1 MRSESHK
8 IGRTLAKQ
16 IPSSGWRGIRGERS
30 ILAADEIVAAV
41 VLDGDIEKFPDFGID
56 GDENSSIDVRR
67 VPHGSGNTF
76 FLDKDALG
84 LSELTFVDVLGDLVD
99 GGCEFVVTLFA
110 GGVMDLAG
118 HLVSAGSFFL
128 GVLENAAAFKFE
140 GLDEFQEFLVIFLCF
155 AGEAGDEGGADGQV
169 GNAITHSLEKVPDVL
184 SVSLP
189 VHLFEH
195 VIGNMLKR
203 DIDVAGD
210 FGALCDG
217 LNKLIGPMG
226 RVGVEEADPEVTFE
240 FVERTEEGGEGFA
253 FSRVD
258 TRGRVGA
265 VAEALP
271 LVHAEVGRVLG
282 DEVDFLHALGNQAPG
297 FADDGVLGAGAVLA
311 PDFWD
316 DAEGTGVI
324 TAFGDLDVGHVIR
337 GEPESGRGVV
347 GNVT

>member
-1 MRSESHK
+1 MRFESDK
-8 IGRTLAKQ
+8 IGRTLAKK
-16 IPSSGWRGIRGERS
+16 IPCSGWRGTRGERS

-84 LSELTFVDVLGDLVD
+84 FAELTLVDVLGDLVD

-110 GGVMDLAG
+110 GGVMDVVG

-140 GLDEFQEFLVIFLCF
+140 GLDEFQEFLVIFHCF
-155 AGEAGDEGGADGQV
+155 AGEAGDEGGADGEI
-169 GNAITHSLEKVPDVL
+169 GNAVAHSLEKVADVFP
-184 SVSLP
+184 VSLP

-195 VIGNMLKR
+195 VIGNMLKGNV
-203 DIDVAGD
+203 DVAGD
-210 FGALCDG
+210 FGALGDG
-217 LNKLIGPMG
+217 LDEFVGPVSG
-226 RVGVEEADPEVTFE
+226 VGVEEADPEVPFK
-240 FVERTEEGGEGFA
+240 FVECTEERGEGFA
-253 FSRVD
+253 FGRVD
-258 TRGRVGA
+258 TRGRIGA

-316 DAEGTGVI
+316 DAEGAGVI